1 MRSTEKYQN
10 SKNTFKRQLSL
21 PKMGKIDLDT
31 KHTDVKDKI
40 DTFSD
45 IIGPKGEKPS
55 ALCEKDNV
63 VLTDTEISKPT
74 LNDKSDLEMLQN
86 EALMS
91 GINSFR
97 SEESCKISNEI
108 EKDNAIGH
116 AEKCFDVNEKMD
128 FSSNEF
134 MNDKSN
140 HMLSPSEQITEN
152 KEQEN
157 WADLNNVPIKDK
169 VIEIGNY
176 SLNLFEFGVIFTFMI
191 SLILFMMIS
200 LIGLTEFLLFM
211 IISLQLIII
220 LKLSDFEI
228 SLDVFKDILRK
239 IRNRSFLYLKNK
251 MKPFR
256 PVQDKDITE
265 ITHFPC
271 S

>member
-45 IIGPKGEKPS
+45 IIGPKGETSS
-55 ALCEKDNV
+55 ALCENDNV
-63 VLTDTEISKPT
+63 APPDIERSKPI
-74 LNDKSDLEMLQN
+74 LNDKSDLEMSQN
-86 EALMS
+86 DALMS
-91 GINSFR
+91 GINSFK
-97 SEESCKISNEI
+97 SEESCKASNEI
-108 EKDNAIGH
+108 ENDNAIGH

-134 MNDKSN
+134 INDKSN

-152 KEQEN
+152 KQQEN
-157 WADLNNVPIKDK
+157 WADLNNVQIKDK

-176 SLNLFEFGVIFTFMI
+176 SLNLFEFGVTISFMI
-191 SLILFMMIS
+191 TLILFTIIS

-228 SLDVFKDILRK
+228 SLDIFKDILRK

-265 ITHFPC
+265 KDTLPL
-271 S
+271 

>member
-10 SKNTFKRQLSL
+10 NKNTFKRQLSL

-31 KHTDVKDKI
+31 NHTDVKDKI

-45 IIGPKGEKPS
+45 IIGPKGETSS
-55 ALCEKDNV
+55 ALCENDNV
-63 VLTDTEISKPT
+63 VPTDTEISKPT

-128 FSSNEF
+128 FSSI
-134 MNDKSN
+134 NDKSN
-140 HMLSPSEQITEN
+140 HMLLPSKQITEN

-157 WADLNNVPIKDK
+157 LADLNNFSIKDK
-169 VIEIGNY
+169 VTELGNY

-228 SLDVFKDILRK
+228 SLDIFKDILRK

-265 ITHFPC
+265 KDTLPL
-271 S
+271 

>member
-21 PKMGKIDLDT
+21 PKKEKTDLDT
-31 KHTDVKDKI
+31 KHTDAKVKI

-45 IIGPKGEKPS
+45 IIGPKGETSS

-74 LNDKSDLEMLQN
+74 LNDKSDLEMSRNGAIML
-86 EALMS
+86 EM
-91 GINSFR
+91 NSFR

-116 AEKCFDVNEKMD
+116 AEKCLDVNEKID

-134 MNDKSN
+134 INDKSN

-157 WADLNNVPIKDK
+157 WADLNNVQIKDK

-176 SLNLFEFGVIFTFMI
+176 SLNLFEFGVTISFMI
-191 SLILFMMIS
+191 TLILFTIIS

-228 SLDVFKDILRK
+228 SLDIFKDILRK

-251 MKPFR
+251 MKSFM

-265 ITHFPC
+265 KDTLPL
-271 S
+271 